1 MAGIIARITRSN
13 RERLDKKKSEIS
25 TAKSNYTLIPFDD
38 HFVPEVSMYYTYIL
52 FSIIYSQG
60 HNWLPK
66 TGWASSNAARRR
78 AAFYSASYAPDSYYA
93 TLWKKLVQRLLIF

>member
-66 TGWASSNAARRR
+66 TGWAAGQPFIQPKSGWADAHPSH
-78 AAFYSASYAPDSYYA
+78 
-93 TLWKKLVQRLLIF
+93 